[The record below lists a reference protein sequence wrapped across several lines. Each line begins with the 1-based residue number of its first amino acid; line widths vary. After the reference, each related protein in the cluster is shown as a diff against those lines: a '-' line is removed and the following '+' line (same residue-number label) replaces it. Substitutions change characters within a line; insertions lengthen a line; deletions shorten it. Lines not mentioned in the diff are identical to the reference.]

1 MIDDKTIR
9 ELGMGAAILSTGG
22 GSFPYLEVLAAHD
35 VLKAGG
41 PVPLIEASSLA
52 DEANVALVAMTGAP
66 LPMFERFVDVDHF
79 ARPVKVLE
87 RHYGL
92 RFDAIMGYEIG
103 SMNGIIPCM
112 IASSLGLPLVDSDT
126 VGRSFPQMNMSNFA
140 LTGAPMTPMCMS
152 DIRDNDVIIAE
163 AVSGAWLEAIQRPI
177 TTSYGS
183 LAAVATASTGAIVKA
198 HAIHGTY
205 SRAIRVGAGVLA
217 RQARHEDPVAAL
229 VEEEGGLLLT
239 RGRVVDIERHVT
251 GGFVRGVATIAD
263 ALDGALLKVDFQNEY
278 SVVTDEA
285 GVVVT
290 VPDLICVFD
299 AIRGEPIGTEALR
312 YAQQVAVVY
321 LPTSP
326 AHLRPEVLPVLGPR
340 GFGYPFD
347 YRAPR
352 PAQRRPA

>member
-1 MIDDKTIR
+1 MIDYQTIR

-22 GSFPYLEVLAAHD
+22 GSFPYLEVLAARD
-35 VLKAGG
+35 VLEASG
-41 PVPLIEASSLA
+41 PVRLIEAASLA

-79 ARPVKVLE
+79 AKPVKVLE

-92 RFDAIMGYEIG
+92 KFDAVMGYEIG

-112 IASSLGLPLVDSDT
+112 VASALGLPLVDSDT

-140 LTGAPMTPMCMS
+140 LTGAPMTPLCLS
-152 DIRDNDVIIAE
+152 DIRDNDVIITD
-163 AVSGAWLEAIQRPI
+163 AVSGDWLEAIQRPI
-177 TTSYGS
+177 TTAYGS
-183 LAAVATASTGAIVKA
+183 LAAVATASTGRIVKN

-205 SRAIRVGAGVLA
+205 SRAIAIGAGVLS
-217 RQARHEDPVAAL
+217 RQARHEDPVEAL
-229 VEEEGGLLLT
+229 VQEQGGLLLC
-239 RGRVVDIERHVT
+239 RGRVIDLERYVT
-251 GGFVRGVATIAD
+251 GGFVRGVATIAP
-263 ALDGALLKVDFQNEY
+263 ADGGAPLKVDFQNEY
-278 SVVTDEA
+278 TVVTDAE

-299 AIRGEPIGTEALR
+299 AIKGEPIGTEALR
-312 YAQQVAVVY
+312 YSQQVAVVY
-321 LPTSP
+321 LPTAL

-347 YRAPR
+347 YCAPR
-352 PAQRRPA
+352 PAQRRRA